1 MNNEIEAPSGKLCN
15 GVFKFPVRIYYEDT
29 DAGGIVYYANY
40 LKFAERARTE
50 FLRFIGAAPQRDALD
65 SDMCGFVVRHLEIDY
80 RSPARLDDL
89 LSVSCELVEDKGAA
103 ATMHQ
108 EICRGEEVLAVID
121 IKVVYLSLLKKRP
134 QRIPEDIRRKM
145 KLSA

>member
-1 MNNEIEAPSGKLCN
+1 MNDEVAAPVGKLCN
-15 GVFKFPVRIYYEDT
+15 GVFKFPVRVYYEDT

-50 FLRFIGAAPQRDALD
+50 FLRHIGATPQRDALD

-80 RSPARLDDL
+80 RMPARLDDFL
-89 LSVSCELVEDKGAA
+89 TVSCVLLEDKGAA

-108 EICRGEEVLAVID
+108 EICRGEDVLAVID

-134 QRIPEDIRRKM
+134 IRIPDDIRNKM
-145 KLSA
+145 KLSV